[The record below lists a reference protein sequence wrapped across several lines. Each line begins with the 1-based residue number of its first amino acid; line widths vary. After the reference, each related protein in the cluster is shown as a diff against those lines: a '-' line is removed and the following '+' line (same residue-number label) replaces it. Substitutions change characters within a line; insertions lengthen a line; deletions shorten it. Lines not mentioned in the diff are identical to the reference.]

1 MNYETLKTIVDANCV
16 GMTDEEAVAYLNV
29 PRVAVP
35 RPTMM
40 TERGLYALLG
50 PEAAEAILQA
60 LEAAGEVNPVVKRAL
75 SWLKPPSDGID
86 LGDASTRGVLDAL
99 VTATVLTAEQV
110 AALKGL
116 AETTMSLVEAAGLG
130 SVHLGD
136 IQNARAL

>member
-1 MNYETLKTIVDANCV
+1 
-16 GMTDEEAVAYLNV
+16 
-29 PRVAVP
+29 
-35 RPTMM
+35 M